1 MDVVVAYRSLLIGAV
16 FATLCAGCGSNAALT
31 AEAEAEPEAQPAAQT
46 EPLAVISA
54 AEGPVMG
61 GAPAAPITRLE
72 PQTVDP
78 EPIDPCEQD
87 DTEGWLDKSQEWIY
101 EVTCD
106 TAAWFDGFFGS
117 ARYDEQTGQTYGRVG
132 LSSFWDQRDGLD
144 AKLRFRGTF
153 ALPALNDRAQLMV
166 GKGDAEELI
175 DERSTQWDTIPG
187 NFNNIEDD
195 SFLIGLGYTGKRRT
209 GFKVSVGAR
218 IRAPPE
224 PYVKLRYRK
233 HWSLTDTTMIGFR
246 PLVYWKSEEKFGTT
260 VHVDI
265 DQMLTE
271 HMMLR
276 WANYGNVAQGEEVR
290 GVEWESSLFLFQALS
305 NRRALTYRAM
315 ILGETDAPEPLT
327 NYGFEF
333 RYRQR
338 IFREWLFLELLT
350 SVTWPKEF
358 IEEDRDANF
367 GIGLGFEMYFGPVPD
382 RQMY

>member
-1 MDVVVAYRSLLIGAV
+1 MLA
-16 FATLCAGCGSNAALT
+16 LCAGCGSNAALT

-246 PLVYWKSEEKFGTT
+246 PLVYWKSEERFGTT

-315 ILGETDAPEPLT
+315 ILGESDAPEPLT